1 MVPLEPSLSL
11 SNEFAS
17 KYILE
22 TMFPASLLT
31 GAKHSAFSTNHLIDN
46 DITKHSYN
54 QQEQQHT
61 KTKQLRP
68 YLSARSAELMHGKD
82 C

>member
-1 MVPLEPSLSL
+1 
-11 SNEFAS
+11 
-17 KYILE
+17 
-22 TMFPASLLT
+22 MFPASLLT

-54 QQEQQHT
+54 QQQQQHT

-68 YLSARSAELMHGKD
+68 ISPLRRADAR
-82 C
+82 